1 MNDPVAHDGSPVAIA
16 VADVSLRAE
25 FAAYRTET
33 EKRIAD
39 LEAENVHAR
48 LAALEALAKNEFTP
62 TLNEHDDRLDDAEGS
77 LERHEIR
84 LDRHESSLT
93 RIGLVMDSIERNTR
107 LLIDHFKIADSS
119 PKPTPRER

>member
-1 MNDPVAHDGSPVAIA
+1 MSDPIAHDGSPVAIA

-25 FAAYRTET
+25 FAAYRDAT

-62 TLNEHDDRLDDAEGS
+62 TLNEHDDRLDRVEIDVKRLIEMKADLLEVKAMQAEVLS
-77 LERHEIR
+77 YVRKFDR
-84 LDRHESSLT
+84 ALDL
-93 RIGLVMDSIERNTR
+93 GV
-107 LLIDHFKIADSS
+107 IDPD
-119 PKPTPRER
+119 PTPNMRGPR